1 MKMLSWPLAPLGI
14 IALAIALFAAP
25 SQVEGPVLVPIG
37 PGHALSVLDS
47 FALLPLLIGVAW
59 LYVGLWQ
66 RRHRLVNFL
75 RQSPGVSS
83 AVIFTAGAGL
93 GLLIAS
99 AFSAFFWW
107 WAIGATLFS
116 VAIIAAIMVAARQ

>member
-14 IALAIALFAAP
+14 IALGIALFAVP
-25 SQVEGPVLVPIG
+25 SQVEGRVLVPIS
-37 PGHALSVLDS
+37 PGHALSLLDS

-59 LYVGLWQ
+59 LYVGSWQ
-66 RRHRLVNFL
+66 RRYRLVNFL

-107 WAIGATLFS
+107 LAIGATLFS